1 MEVKHMCLYKLKLK
15 EWSNSVL
22 VAAGNQASA
31 VDTLLDSNYLE
42 VDEECKKL
50 CIEYVGEVLV

>member
-15 EWSNSVL
+15 EWSNSVFI
-22 VAAGNQASA
+22 AAENQMGA
-31 VDTLLDSNYLE
+31 VDTILDANYMG
-42 VDEECKKL
+42 DDDYHKL

>member
-1 MEVKHMCLYKLKLK
+1 MCLYKLKLK

-22 VAAGNQASA
+22 IAAENQMGA
-31 VDTLLDSNYLE
+31 VDTILDANYVGDGE
-42 VDEECKKL
+42 DYHKL